1 MSSIARWLLPA
12 TSWWPWTSPTNDDTA
27 TPNQP
32 APTTPPRP
40 PPQPSAATPPPSAA
54 KPPPQPSAA
63 KPPPQPSAAT
73 PPPPP
78 PPPGSTATTPPR
90 CPLCKIKTCEPY
102 PLSAHTT
109 PRTFRKQCRMCRK
122 KITAQNAAGRATA
135 PPPLPPPSD
144 DKVWVAPVCSDPHQV
159 EPSFSKLIAREA
171 SGQRLQH
178 LRDNALAYVG
188 KRVASTFDGTV
199 YHGTIVA
206 YDAGMKWWLIRYDD
220 DDEEERNA
228 QQLLPILADH
238 DLLPHTSQTA
248 TNKRPRLV

>member
-1 MSSIARWLLPA
+1 
-12 TSWWPWTSPTNDDTA
+12 
-27 TPNQP
+27 
-32 APTTPPRP
+32 
-40 PPQPSAATPPPSAA
+40 
-54 KPPPQPSAA
+54 
-63 KPPPQPSAAT
+63 
-73 PPPPP
+73 
-78 PPPGSTATTPPR
+78 
-90 CPLCKIKTCEPY
+90 
-102 PLSAHTT
+102 
-109 PRTFRKQCRMCRK
+109 MCRK

-220 DDEEERNA
+220 DDEDEEERNA